1 MLPMHML
8 NLEPPVPCVQHSQR
22 PAHTNEFLR
31 DLTSVQAEIYAVLRA
46 LLAQPSVS
54 MQSFQRR
61 RSSITNIL
69 LHVAT
74 FALWDVH
81 VSERA
86 FPARAQY
93 NYREREVVPKSNRY
107 TQTQR
112 SPRRLIIYLPDH
124 QNTHVTCTLAAAVL
138 HYNLQYLKTG
148 KARPVK
154 KESKNK
160 PERTK

>member
-1 MLPMHML
+1 MCPTQPAASPHERNSSGF
-8 NLEPPVPCVQHSQR
+8 NLCSS
-22 PAHTNEFLR
+22 R
-31 DLTSVQAEIYAVLRA
+31 DYAVLRA
-46 LLAQPSVS
+46 LLAQPSLG

-61 RSSITNIL
+61 CSSITNIL

-160 PERTK
+160 PGRTKLGVG